1 MPTFQI
7 LVLDPNSR
15 AMREVL
21 RGKFVNVWGLGAN
34 VLKPLFV
41 TGCAITAVGFVFS
54 LAFMRMS
61 PFSSWYISLAG
72 ELIAN
77 FANFFLKK
85 L

>member
-1 MPTFQI
+1 MLPLIEARPLPIFQI

-15 AMREVL
+15 TVREVL
-21 RGKFVNVWGLGAN
+21 RGKFVNVWGSGAN

-61 PFSSWYISLAG
+61 PLLVGIVNRR
-72 ELIAN
+72 IDC
-77 FANFFLKK
+77 
-85 L
+85 